1 MMTLKKL
8 LKLLPLLPVVLLL
21 SGCEGKKEAPPAE
34 NLPPAYEI
42 AKMDSLPK
50 FDSLKVYDLVKKQV
64 EFGPRVSG
72 TPSYEK
78 AKKFLIDEL
87 VKTGATVKQQEF
99 EATVPW
105 GERLKFTNII
115 ASFRPELDKRI
126 LLSAHWDS
134 RPHADQEAD
143 SSKHKTPI
151 PGANDGASGT
161 AVLLHLAEILG
172 KTPPSVGVDIVLFDA
187 EDYGESGSLAGYCI
201 GSKYFASNNPL
212 TVKPRFGILLDL
224 VGDKEAVYMRE
235 PVSNHYAGDIV
246 ELVWRYAQS
255 VGNTRF
261 KDFVSQ
267 EIYDDHVPL
276 NEAGIKTIDI
286 IDAGLVGGRSQD
298 PRRNYW
304 HTLKDDMS
312 NISAG
317 TLYDL
322 GRVLTGLVY
331 SIRIN

>member
-1 MMTLKKL
+1 MLQRSVFVVPFVLVALFMAGCGKEKE
-8 LKLLPLLPVVLLL
+8 PEPV
-21 SGCEGKKEAPPAE
+21 E

-50 FDSLKVYDLVKKQV
+50 FDSLKVYDLVRKQV
-64 EFGPRVSG
+64 DFGPRVSG
-72 TPSYEK
+72 TPSYDKTKE
-78 AKKFLIDEL
+78 FLVAEL
-87 VKTGATVKQQEF
+87 QKTGATVIRQDF

-105 GERLKFTNII
+105 GEKLKFTNII
-115 ASFRPELDKRI
+115 ASFRPELEKRI
-126 LLSAHWDS
+126 LLCAHWDS

-161 AVLLHLAEILG
+161 AVLLHLAEVLG
-172 KTPPSVGVDIVLFDA
+172 KTPPGVGVDIVLFDA
-187 EDYGESGSLAGYCI
+187 EDYGESGSVAGYCL
-201 GSKYFASNNPL
+201 GSKYFAANYPL
-212 TVKPRFGILLDL
+212 KQKPRFGILLDL

-235 PVSNHYAGDIV
+235 PVSNHYAGEIV
-246 ELVWRYAQS
+246 DLVWKYAQS
-255 VGNTRF
+255 MGNTRF
-261 KDFVSQ
+261 KDFISQ

-276 NEAGIKTIDI
+276 NEAGIKTINI
-286 IDAGLVGGRSQD
+286 IDAGLVGGRSSD

-304 HTLKDDMS
+304 HTMNDNMS

-322 GRVLTGLVY
+322 GRVLTGFIY
-331 SIRIN
+331 SLRIN